1 MSGRKFDIQATVA
14 VIAGLVLW
22 TAGPIVIRYLAGF
35 IDLWTQNMLRYLA
48 ACLFWLPFLLFV
60 IRDGRFERRV
70 FQAALIPAIANIVM
84 QSLWAG
90 AFYYIEPAFMNLL
103 AKSSVIWIAG
113 FSMLFFAEER
123 GLLRSGRFWLGIA
136 LSVLGVI
143 GVLVFE
149 EGFAANRTLTG
160 VVLVFLW
167 SLSWA
172 VYTVTVKIAF
182 KDVDSRV
189 GFSVVSFYT
198 VLGLCVLGFVFGQ
211 PSRCLEMPKILWLYI
226 VVSGILCIAIGHV
239 LYYFS
244 IKRIGATIPALVLL
258 ASPFTVL
265 AVSHFVFAEILSL
278 VQILFGLVLLAGAGV
293 SIWAQKDL
301 GK

>member
-1 MSGRKFDIQATVA
+1 MSGRRFDIQATVA

-60 IRDGRFERRV
+60 IRDGRFERRI
-70 FQAALIPAIANIVM
+70 FRAALIPAIANIVM
-84 QSLWAG
+84 QSLWVG

-189 GFSVVSFYT
+189 GFSVVSIYT

-211 PSRCLEMPKILWLYI
+211 PGRCLEMPKMLWVYI

-265 AVSHFVFAEILSL
+265 AVSGFVFAETLSL

-293 SIWAQKDL
+293 SIWAQKHL